1 MALCIESDCT
11 NNISKCKTSNIF
23 RRDRSY
29 GLFRCSNFSVSVNA
43 SAFMHVHVRIITVIR
58 SRTVHLNRLTT
69 VIISFW
75 RDPTKVILIT
85 AIFLSFFS
93 SAFSSGFKWN
103 WKKLHTYTDFW
114 YHFVRSLSLW
124 LFHSLFSDWKYILF
138 AWKYQN
144 AEWMKSI
151 AIDHFSLGRRNQ
163 IGTIQC
169 TQFLR
174 YSNAKKNLLSTL
186 HSQTFDSYT
195 YIR

>member
-1 MALCIESDCT
+1 
-11 NNISKCKTSNIF
+11 
-23 RRDRSY
+23 
-29 GLFRCSNFSVSVNA
+29 
-43 SAFMHVHVRIITVIR
+43 MHVHVRIITVIR

-174 YSNAKKNLLSTL
+174 YSNAKKTYYQHYILKRLTAIHTFARDSSFFALISFVDSSSDFFVLTSTT
-186 HSQTFDSYT
+186 Q
-195 YIR
+195 